1 MGEYLHDM
9 RPRKVFL
16 NETQKALIIK
26 QKIDT
31 SDYTKITNF
40 YSSDNSI
47 KKPQSGRRYLQL
59 IH

>member
-16 NETQKALIIK
+16 NKTQKAVIIK

-40 YSSDNSI
+40 YSSDASI
-47 KKPQSGRRYLQL
+47 KKPPGGRRYLQL